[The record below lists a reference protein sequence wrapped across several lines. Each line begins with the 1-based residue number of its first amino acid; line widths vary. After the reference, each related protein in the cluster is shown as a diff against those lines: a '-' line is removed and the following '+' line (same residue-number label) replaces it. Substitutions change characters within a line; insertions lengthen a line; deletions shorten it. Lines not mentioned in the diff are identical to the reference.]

1 MTKREQRPSGI
12 SISKLQRPLRVR
24 SKPLK
29 ATLAIRPLLMG
40 DLEFLEDLA
49 HENLSDREFVVR
61 ILHHQ
66 INTPA
71 LDIQNILNL
80 SDRSLLHLASR
91 WGIKELSGDEDCPV
105 SIRSF
110 QEFRERVNALT
121 DEWGKNTQQLVD
133 SIQTSLSTVSLPPFH
148 ESFLKST
155 QWMDSIV
162 RYPSQLDMLTRP
174 AIESIKLYDS
184 MFKNLPADL
193 ERIRVAMLGTQ
204 EALTKLMDTAQIGD
218 GFNRLIDNLTPA
230 LVSMST
236 IHQEQIERLNE
247 AFCAIS
253 GAELSRMSDA
263 IFRASQG
270 LGNIFPLIDH
280 DLPILTPRLLEP
292 ISTYTPNPLLI
303 PSLPDVGELTL
314 VRSEEQRDEG
324 TAQGLSEDRTLVFD
338 FQLDMYLLNLA
349 KHVEVT
355 FGYQVDQ
362 VIYHKTC
369 DSGFEANVWHIFT
382 GTITLKDRLKNIQEA
397 LEAHR
402 RGQFTLSVPALM
414 AQLEGVITDML
425 VLRGI
430 VFRDG
435 SKARRSDN
443 RAELAGLKGK
453 IDLYAQ
459 QFQNISPV
467 TRVRQF
473 IVDRVAPDRNYTQH
487 GVPNDRYTVGVSTH
501 LLVLIYYFGSQLMAW
516 ERLWQ

>member
-1 MTKREQRPSGI
+1 MTKRKQRPSGI
-12 SISKLQRPLRVR
+12 SISKLQRPIRVR

-40 DLEFLEDLA
+40 DLEFIEDMAHEDLT
-49 HENLSDREFVVR
+49 DREFVAR

-66 INTPA
+66 IKTPS
-71 LDIQNILNL
+71 LDLQNILNL
-80 SDRSLLHLASR
+80 SDRSLLHLASH
-91 WGIKELSGDEDCPV
+91 WGSKELSNEEDCPV

-110 QEFRERVNALT
+110 PEFREHVNALI
-121 DEWGKNTQQLVD
+121 DGWGKNTQQLVGAM
-133 SIQTSLSTVSLPPFH
+133 QNSLSIVSLPTVH
-148 ESFLKST
+148 ESLLKST
-155 QWMDSIV
+155 QWMDSIIQ
-162 RYPSQLDMLTRP
+162 YPSQHDMLTRP
-174 AIESIKLYDS
+174 AIEYMKLYDS
-184 MFKNLPADL
+184 MFKMLPADL
-193 ERIRVAMLGTQ
+193 ERIHVAMLGTQ
-204 EALTKLMDTAQIGD
+204 DALAKLMDVAQVGD
-218 GFNRLIDNLTPA
+218 AFNRLNDSLTPA

-236 IHQEQIERLNE
+236 IHQEQIERLGE
-247 AFCAIS
+247 AFRAIP

-270 LGNIFPLIDH
+270 LGNIFPLIEH
-280 DLPILTPRLLEP
+280 DIPMLTPRLLEP
-292 ISTYTPNPLLI
+292 VSTYTPNPLLI
-303 PSLPDVGELTL
+303 PTLPDVGELTL

-324 TAQGLSEDRTLVFD
+324 AVHGLPEDRTLVFD

-355 FGYQVDQ
+355 FGYRVDLD
-362 VIYHKTC
+362 VYHKTC
-369 DSGFEANVWHIFT
+369 DSGFEANIWQIFT
-382 GTITLKDRLKNIQEA
+382 GTMILKDRLKNIQEA

-430 VFRDG
+430 VYRDG
-435 SKARRSDN
+435 SKACRSDN
-443 RAELAGLKGK
+443 RVELAGLKGK

-487 GVPNDRYTVGVSTH
+487 GVPNDRYTVEVSTH

-516 ERLWQ
+516 ERLWH